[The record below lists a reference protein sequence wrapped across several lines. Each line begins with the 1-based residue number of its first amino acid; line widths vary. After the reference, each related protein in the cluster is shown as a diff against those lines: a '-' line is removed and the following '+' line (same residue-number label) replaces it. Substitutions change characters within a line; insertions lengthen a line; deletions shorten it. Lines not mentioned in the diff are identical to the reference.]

1 MHISA
6 TLPLNADCKLN
17 IFYAVQKSE
26 GSSTSVFVL
35 CLHPWLESLFDV
47 TDNFQ
52 FGITKCL

>member
-6 TLPLNADCKLN
+6 TLPL
-17 IFYAVQKSE
+17 IYVVQKSE

-47 TDNFQ
+47 TDNLQ